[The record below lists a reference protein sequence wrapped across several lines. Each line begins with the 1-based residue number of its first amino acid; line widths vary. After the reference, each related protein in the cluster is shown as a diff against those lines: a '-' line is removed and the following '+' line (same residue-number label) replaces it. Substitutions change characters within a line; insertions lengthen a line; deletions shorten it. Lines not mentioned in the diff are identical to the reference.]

1 MTEPTEDSEQA
12 GTGRGSGWQ
21 AVRQKLTPAESWV
34 RRRWAVIAA
43 AAAILA
49 TTLGVIADLGSLV
62 PGGGRLSAAEAEI
75 LAGDIA
81 AQLETQ
87 SLTTGNAYGSRD
99 EVAEAALA
107 LAQTGNR
114 RIASG
119 LRDFRSGDAAA
130 LDDLEA
136 ALERHMRRHPEEASR
151 LWAQLGMLTVTLDP
165 GRAEGFYER
174 AIAAEPAHFDA
185 MDGLALVSL
194 RTGDTDRAEALWTEA
209 LSRAERDGQDRN
221 VASAEAGLGLVAAR
235 RADFDTAERHYQ
247 AALDIHDL
255 EGDLRAAARQLGNLG
270 YAAQGRGD
278 TENAERFYAR
288 ALALMEEDG
297 DALGIALARNN
308 LAGFHRDRGD
318 FAAAEDAY
326 RLSLAGLE
334 AAGDRPRT
342 ALVISNLGLLAETRG
357 DRESAMRFYDRALN
371 RAREFHYVRVIEAT
385 ARRAGW
391 LALEDGEIEQARAL
405 ADESL
410 SVNETL
416 GDPQSRGDALTLSA
430 AIAMA
435 EGDAARAETEASA
448 AIETARDYPGTGA
461 VQAYLHAILAA
472 AMREQG
478 DRISALMNTTRSRD
492 LYLEAGDALSAA
504 GQTNRLATLSFDRGD
519 AASGCNWLGFARAEY
534 EEAGSAEGVA
544 AMQERR
550 TANGCD
556 ARSD

>member
-1 MTEPTEDSEQA
+1 MTEPTEDIEPAQA
-12 GTGRGSGWQ
+12 GRGSGWQ
-21 AVRQKLTPAESWV
+21 AFRQRLNPAESWV

-49 TTLGVIADLGSLV
+49 TTLGVVADLGSLV

-99 EVAEAALA
+99 EVAEAALV
-107 LAQTGNR
+107 LARTGDR

-119 LRDFRSGDAAA
+119 LRAFRSGDVSA
-130 LDDLEA
+130 LDDLET
-136 ALERHMRRHPEEASR
+136 ALERHVRRHPEEASR
-151 LWAQLGMLTVTLDP
+151 LWAQLGLLTVTLDP
-165 GRAEGFYER
+165 DRAEGFYET

-185 MDGLALVSL
+185 MDGLALVNL

-209 LSRAERDGQDRN
+209 LSRAEREGQDRN
-221 VASAEAGLGLVAAR
+221 AASAEAGLGLVAAR
-235 RADFDTAERHYQ
+235 RADFDAAERHYQ

-278 TENAERFYAR
+278 SENAERFYAR

-318 FAAAEDAY
+318 FDAAEDAY
-326 RLSLAGLE
+326 RLSLASLE
-334 AAGDRPRT
+334 AAGDRART
-342 ALVISNLGLLAETRG
+342 ALVISNLGTLAEARG
-357 DRESAMRFYDRALN
+357 DRDSAARFYERALN
-371 RAREFHYVRVIEAT
+371 RAREYRYVRVIEST

-391 LALEDGEIEQARAL
+391 LAFEGGEIELARAL

-410 SVNETL
+410 SINETL

-435 EGDAARAETEASA
+435 EGDAARTETEAHA
-448 AIETARDYPGTGA
+448 ALEAARVYPGTEV
-461 VQAYLHAILAA
+461 VQAYLHAVLAA
-472 AMREQG
+472 SMREQG

-492 LYLEAGDALSAA
+492 LYLEAGDGLSAA
-504 GQTNRLATLSFDRGD
+504 DQTNRLATLSFDRGD
-519 AASGCNWLGFARAEY
+519 TASGCNWLGFARSEY
-534 EEAGSAEGVA
+534 EAAGSAEGVS
-544 AMQERR
+544 AMEGRMA
-550 TANGCD
+550 ANGCGEGPG
-556 ARSD
+556 

>member
-1 MTEPTEDSEQA
+1 MTEPTEDSEPA
-12 GTGRGSGWQ
+12 PSRGATGWQ
-21 AVRQKLTPAESWV
+21 AVRQRLNPAESWV

-81 AQLETQ
+81 VQLETR
-87 SLTTGNAYGSRD
+87 SLTTGNDYGSRD

-119 LRDFRSGDAAA
+119 LRAFRSGDEDALDEIEAA
-130 LDDLEA
+130 LD
-136 ALERHMRRHPEEASR
+136 RHVRRHPEEASR
-151 LWAQLGMLTVTLDP
+151 LWAQLGLLTVTLDP
-165 GRAEGFYER
+165 VRAEGFYET

-185 MDGLALVSL
+185 LDGLALVSL

-209 LSRAERDGQDRN
+209 RSRAERDGQDRN
-221 VASAEAGLGLVAAR
+221 VASAEAGLGLVASR
-235 RADFDTAERHYQ
+235 RADFDAAERHYQ
-247 AALDIHDL
+247 TALDIYDL

-270 YAAQGRGD
+270 YAAQGRGNS
-278 TENAERFYAR
+278 ENAERFYTR

-318 FAAAEDAY
+318 FDAAEDAY
-326 RLSLAGLE
+326 RLSLASLE

-357 DRESAMRFYDRALN
+357 DTESAMRFYERALS
-371 RAREFHYVRVIEAT
+371 RAREYRYVRVIEST

-391 LALEDGEIEQARAL
+391 LAFEGGDIAEARAL

-410 SVNETL
+410 SVTETL
-416 GDPQSRGDALTLSA
+416 GDPQSRADALTLSA

-435 EGDAARAETEASA
+435 EGNAARAETEASA
-448 AIETARDYPGTGA
+448 AIEAARAFPGTQA
-461 VQAYLHAILAA
+461 AQAYLHAVLAA
-472 AMREQG
+472 AMRDQG

-504 GQTNRLATLSFDRGD
+504 GQINRLATLSFDRGD
-519 AASGCNWLGFARAEY
+519 AASGCNWLGFARTAY
-534 EEAGSAEGVA
+534 EEAGSAEGVS
-544 AMQERR
+544 AMEERMA
-550 TANGCD
+550 ANGCGEGPD
-556 ARSD
+556 